1 VVEVEDSGS
10 NGNEN
15 DKVQRFV
22 PKNRILNLPRCSKSE
37 RARRASVTATI
48 GSQTGSGS
56 DKFRRQIR
64 LCVSLSLLHLVVV
77 RLQEGW
83 AIHLQ
88 LRATRSYIRPIV
100 SSLSSVS
107 GLDGVFPR
115 RKATFCRLCAHRAV
129 SEVVFLSV
137 LVVLIIHVAFPLALN
152 FSASGD
158 YLRVS
163 YTSAHSR
170 RAMSQ
175 VL

>member
-1 VVEVEDSGS
+1 VFLIRTRE
-10 NGNEN
+10 
-15 DKVQRFV
+15 
-22 PKNRILNLPRCSKSE
+22 
-37 RARRASVTATI
+37 RASVTAMI
-48 GSQTGSGS
+48 GSGS

-64 LCVSLSLLHLVVV
+64 LCPSLSLLHLVVA

-88 LRATRSYIRPIV
+88 LRATRSFIRPIV
-100 SSLSSVS
+100 SSSSSVS

-115 RKATFCRLCAHRAV
+115 RKATFCRPCAHRAV
-129 SEVVFLSV
+129 SEAVFVSV
-137 LVVLIIHVAFPLALN
+137 LVVLIVHLAFPLALN

-175 VL
+175 IL